1 MTVTQQLQVC
11 RRCRRRRRRRHR
23 HRRRRCRRRLILVDI
38 YRRLA
43 SYGSNHEDL
52 IDSRPFKYL

>member
-11 RRCRRRRRRRHR
+11 RRCRRRRYRRRRRRH
-23 HRRRRCRRRLILVDI
+23 RRRLILVDI

-52 IDSRPFKYL
+52 IDSRPYKYL